1 MPQVPIYEGFQV
13 ASDRL
18 PFSPLSTTDMPD
30 IAGSQSRMM
39 GESLFD
45 LGNAAQKVALQV
57 KQEINETITRKND
70 REFAEG
76 IRGVLHDPEK
86 GFMPTVNDI
95 TSNPKDLKF
104 V

>member
-1 MPQVPIYEGFQV
+1 MPQIPIYPGFQV
-13 ASDRL
+13 AADRL

-30 IAGSQSRMM
+30 IAGAHSRMM
-39 GESLFD
+39 SEALFD
-45 LGNAAQKVALQV
+45 MGNAAQKIALQV

-86 GFMPTVNDI
+86 GFMT
-95 TSNPKDLKF
+95 
-104 V
+104 